1 MRAGASAERLRA
13 PLAELTADAPAGSAS
28 GDDVH
33 DDAPSTSGRP
43 PSFPGGGLRG
53 ILRASRDPSSG
64 PRLRRLLLFTSLREF
79 KPSEP
84 FLVELYESRGLGA
97 GTLTNDVF
105 PAWTHARLPAL
116 VFVCAVAA
124 RFGCRRAVIL
134 GTACGMVTVGM
145 TAAFALFARAMNA
158 DAPTVLGV
166 PALAWARASQV
177 FAAVAFASHQAFLGI
192 AFSHPSADA
201 SFDEASAEGSE
212 TRGEAVTRTF
222 PAVAHGVK
230 AATLLATC
238 VSALLGQALA
248 RFGAPLASLLALTF
262 ATQTGSLLVARA
274 FEKDISISGEE
285 ALPRTLPRTSFAV
298 DEGNEG
304 NEGNRLLGSASGSE
318 AVFPERTS
326 VVGSNR
332 RRFAKRTPRS
342 FFFGA
347 RAFFR
352 ASYLASRAIVADPS
366 VAAWCLWSVAS
377 APTHAFVAA
386 NWQTLVTETPG
397 CEETR
402 GDETGAKTFAF
413 GAWLASQ
420 RAAACLATL
429 AFGAVAYG
437 ALVRSGP
444 GDEQD
449 TKRRRDRSS
458 PPNASRETGGGG
470 TNVGRAASR
479 RDDDDDEARDATEAA
494 SSVSSSRNVAFRSG
508 FVNPERSLFA
518 ASASLG
524 ASACFLL
531 GASLAATRTS
541 AALFV
546 TAFVCVFEA
555 VSSVCAAAVGLEA
568 CRAVTRERETNSLAE
583 AVPRATS
590 LAFVFASLSACGY
603 AVDASTQGVTDLL
616 SLDVRRRFEARAA
629 FAAFAAG
636 AFLVFLR
643 ARYASRAKT
652 PASLSVTGEAESA
665 AATRASDADDPSAR
679 LLVAEDE
686 A

>member
-1 MRAGASAERLRA
+1 MRAGASTERLRA

-43 PSFPGGGLRG
+43 EVEKSFPGGGLRG

-116 VFVCAVAA
+116 VLVCAVAA

-145 TAAFALFARAMNA
+145 TATFALFARAMNA

-166 PALAWARASQV
+166 PALKWARASQV

-192 AFSHPSADA
+192 AFSDPSRFHA
-201 SFDEASAEGSE
+201 SFDEASADEAARRGFRGG
-212 TRGEAVTRTF
+212 TREQRERRLVYDVSVHGEAVTRTF

-285 ALPRTLPRTSFAV
+285 TLPRTLATTVAA

-304 NEGNRLLGSASGSE
+304 GRRGSASGSE
-318 AVFPERTS
+318 AS
-326 VVGSNR
+326 VVGSS
-332 RRFAKRTPRS
+332 RFGKRTPRS
-342 FFFGA
+342 FGA

-397 CEETR
+397 PDGTR

-413 GAWLASQ
+413 GAWLAAQ

-437 ALVRSGP
+437 ALIRSGP
-444 GDEQD
+444 G
-449 TKRRRDRSS
+449 
-458 PPNASRETGGGG
+458 
-470 TNVGRAASR
+470 RAAAR
-479 RDDDDDEARDATEAA
+479 RDDDDDDDDDEDHDAEYPAR
-494 SSVSSSRNVAFRSG
+494 VSSSRRSG

-546 TAFVCVFEA
+546 AAFVCVFEA
-555 VSSVCAAAVGLEA
+555 TSSVCAAAVGLEA
-568 CRAVTRERETNSLAE
+568 GRAVLRAAPERLRL
-583 AVPRATS
+583 PRATS
-590 LAFVFASLSACGY
+590 LAFVFAALSACGY
-603 AVDASTQGVTDLL
+603 AVDVSTQGVTDLL

-629 FAAFAAG
+629 FAAFASG
-636 AFLVFLR
+636 AFLVFLS
-643 ARYASRAKT
+643 ARFARRAKT
-652 PASLSVTGEAESA
+652 RSFSVTGETESA
-665 AATRASDADDPSAR
+665 AATRAPLGASDADDPSAR

>member
-1 MRAGASAERLRA
+1 MRAGASTERLRA
-13 PLAELTADAPAGSAS
+13 PLAELTADA
-28 GDDVH
+28 
-33 DDAPSTSGRP
+33 APSTSGRP

-192 AFSHPSADA
+192 AFSAPSADA
-201 SFDEASAEGSE
+201 SFDEASASRGTHG

-274 FEKDISISGEE
+274 FEKDIFFEKEE
-285 ALPRTLPRTSFAV
+285 ALPRTLATTVAA

-304 NEGNRLLGSASGSE
+304 VLGSASGGE
-318 AVFPERTS
+318 TAAAERNGTS
-326 VVGSNR
+326 VVGSS
-332 RRFAKRTPRS
+332 RFAKRTPRS
-342 FFFGA
+342 FGA

-386 NWQTLVTETPG
+386 NWQTLVAETPG
-397 CEETR
+397 PDGTR
-402 GDETGAKTFAF
+402 GDETGAKTFPF
-413 GAWLASQ
+413 GAWLAAQ

-444 GDEQD
+444 G
-449 TKRRRDRSS
+449 
-458 PPNASRETGGGG
+458 P
-470 TNVGRAASR
+470 
-479 RDDDDDEARDATEAA
+479 AA
-494 SSVSSSRNVAFRSG
+494 SSVSSSRVSSG
-508 FVNPERSLFA
+508 LVRLERSLFA

-531 GASLAATRTS
+531 GASLAETRTS

-546 TAFVCVFEA
+546 AAFVCVFEA
-555 VSSVCAAAVGLEA
+555 TSSVCAAAVGLEA
-568 CRAVTRERETNSLAE
+568 GRALKKSAAPEGAPVSLGARET
-583 AVPRATS
+583 AVVIHRATS
-590 LAFVFASLSACGY
+590 LAFVFASLSGCGY

-629 FAAFAAG
+629 FAAAASG
-636 AFLVFLR
+636 AFLVFLSARFFVARRDETDAAR
-643 ARYASRAKT
+643 A
-652 PASLSVTGEAESA
+652 PL
-665 AATRASDADDPSAR
+665 RASDADHPSAR

>member
-1 MRAGASAERLRA
+1 M
-13 PLAELTADAPAGSAS
+13 
-28 GDDVH
+28 
-33 DDAPSTSGRP
+33 
-43 PSFPGGGLRG
+43 
-53 ILRASRDPSSG
+53 
-64 PRLRRLLLFTSLREF
+64 
-79 KPSEP
+79 
-84 FLVELYESRGLGA
+84 
-97 GTLTNDVF
+97 
-105 PAWTHARLPAL
+105 
-116 VFVCAVAA
+116 
-124 RFGCRRAVIL
+124 
-134 GTACGMVTVGM
+134 
-145 TAAFALFARAMNA
+145 
-158 DAPTVLGV
+158 
-166 PALAWARASQV
+166 
-177 FAAVAFASHQAFLGI
+177 
-192 AFSHPSADA
+192 
-201 SFDEASAEGSE
+201 
-212 TRGEAVTRTF
+212 TRTF

-285 ALPRTLPRTSFAV
+285 ALPRTLATTVAA

-304 NEGNRLLGSASGSE
+304 VLGSASGSE
-318 AVFPERTS
+318 AS
-326 VVGSNR
+326 VVGSS
-332 RRFAKRTPRS
+332 RFAKRTPRS
-342 FFFGA
+342 FGG

-397 CEETR
+397 PDGTR

-413 GAWLASQ
+413 GAWLAAQ

-437 ALVRSGP
+437 ALIRSGP
-444 GDEQD
+444 G
-449 TKRRRDRSS
+449 
-458 PPNASRETGGGG
+458 
-470 TNVGRAASR
+470 RAATR
-479 RDDDDDEARDATEAA
+479 RDDDDDDDDEDHDAEYPAR
-494 SSVSSSRNVAFRSG
+494 VSSSRRSG

-546 TAFVCVFEA
+546 AAFVCVFEA
-555 VSSVCAAAVGLEA
+555 TSSVCAAAVGLEA
-568 CRAVTRERETNSLAE
+568 GRAVLRAAPERLSL
-583 AVPRATS
+583 PRATS
-590 LAFVFASLSACGY
+590 LAFVFAALSACGY
-603 AVDASTQGVTDLL
+603 AVDVSTQGVTDLL

-629 FAAFAAG
+629 FAAFASG
-636 AFLVFLR
+636 AFLVFLS
-643 ARYASRAKT
+643 ARFAK
-652 PASLSVTGEAESA
+652 PRSFSETGETESA
-665 AATRASDADDPSAR
+665 AATRAPLGASDADDPSAR

>member
-1 MRAGASAERLRA
+1 MRAGASTERLRA

-43 PSFPGGGLRG
+43 EVEKSFPGGGLRG

-116 VFVCAVAA
+116 VLVCAVAA

-145 TAAFALFARAMNA
+145 TATFALFARAMNA

-166 PALAWARASQV
+166 PALKWARASQV

-192 AFSHPSADA
+192 AFSDPSRFHAA
-201 SFDEASAEGSE
+201 FDEASADEAARRGFRGG
-212 TRGEAVTRTF
+212 TREQRERRLVYDVSVHGEAVTRTF

-285 ALPRTLPRTSFAV
+285 TLPRTLATTVAA

-304 NEGNRLLGSASGSE
+304 GRRGSASGSE
-318 AVFPERTS
+318 AS
-326 VVGSNR
+326 VVGSS
-332 RRFAKRTPRS
+332 RFGKRTPRS
-342 FFFGA
+342 FGA

-397 CEETR
+397 PDGTR

-413 GAWLASQ
+413 GAWLAAQ

-437 ALVRSGP
+437 ALIRSGP
-444 GDEQD
+444 G
-449 TKRRRDRSS
+449 
-458 PPNASRETGGGG
+458 
-470 TNVGRAASR
+470 RAAAR
-479 RDDDDDEARDATEAA
+479 RDDDDDDDDDEDHDAEYPAR
-494 SSVSSSRNVAFRSG
+494 VSSSRRSG

-546 TAFVCVFEA
+546 AAFVCVFEA
-555 VSSVCAAAVGLEA
+555 TSSVCAAAVGLEA
-568 CRAVTRERETNSLAE
+568 GRAVLRAAPERLSL
-583 AVPRATS
+583 PRATS
-590 LAFVFASLSACGY
+590 LAFVFAALSACGY
-603 AVDASTQGVTDLL
+603 AVDVSTQGVTDLL

-629 FAAFAAG
+629 FAAFASG
-636 AFLVFLR
+636 AFLVFLS
-643 ARYASRAKT
+643 ARFARRAKT
-652 PASLSVTGEAESA
+652 RSFSVTGETESA
-665 AATRASDADDPSAR
+665 AATRAPLGASDADDPSAR

>member
-1 MRAGASAERLRA
+1 MRAGASTERLRA

-33 DDAPSTSGRP
+33 DDVPSTSGRP
-43 PSFPGGGLRG
+43 FPASSFPGGGLRG

-116 VFVCAVAA
+116 VLVCAVAA

-145 TAAFALFARAMNA
+145 TATFALFAMNAMNADAMNA

-166 PALAWARASQV
+166 PALKWARASQV

-192 AFSHPSADA
+192 AFSDH
-201 SFDEASAEGSE
+201 
-212 TRGEAVTRTF
+212 GEAVTRTF

-274 FEKDISISGEE
+274 FEKDIFFEKEE
-285 ALPRTLPRTSFAV
+285 ALPRTLATTVAA

-304 NEGNRLLGSASGSE
+304 VLGSASGGE
-318 AVFPERTS
+318 TAAAERNGTS
-326 VVGSNR
+326 VVGSS
-332 RRFAKRTPRS
+332 RFAKRTPRS
-342 FFFGA
+342 FGA

-386 NWQTLVTETPG
+386 NWQTLVAETPG
-397 CEETR
+397 PDGTR

-413 GAWLASQ
+413 GAWLAAQ

-444 GDEQD
+444 G
-449 TKRRRDRSS
+449 
-458 PPNASRETGGGG
+458 P
-470 TNVGRAASR
+470 
-479 RDDDDDEARDATEAA
+479 AA
-494 SSVSSSRNVAFRSG
+494 SSVSSSRVSSG
-508 FVNPERSLFA
+508 LVRLERSLFA

-531 GASLAATRTS
+531 GASLAETRTS

-546 TAFVCVFEA
+546 AAFVCVFEA
-555 VSSVCAAAVGLEA
+555 TSSVCAAAVGLEA
-568 CRAVTRERETNSLAE
+568 GRALKKSAAPEGAPVSLGARET
-583 AVPRATS
+583 AVVIHRATS
-590 LAFVFASLSACGY
+590 LAFVFASLSGCGY

-629 FAAFAAG
+629 FAAAASG
-636 AFLVFLR
+636 AFLVFLSARFFVARRDETDAAR
-643 ARYASRAKT
+643 A
-652 PASLSVTGEAESA
+652 PL
-665 AATRASDADDPSAR
+665 RASDADHPSAR

>member
-201 SFDEASAEGSE
+201 SFDEASASRG

-494 SSVSSSRNVAFRSG
+494 SSVSSSRNVEFRSG

-568 CRAVTRERETNSLAE
+568 GRAVTSERTTNSLAE

>member
-285 ALPRTLPRTSFAV
+285 ALPRTLPRTSHAV
-298 DEGNEG
+298 DEG

-568 CRAVTRERETNSLAE
+568 GRAVTSERTTNSLAE

>member
-1 MRAGASAERLRA
+1 MRAGASTERLRA

-33 DDAPSTSGRP
+33 DDVPSTSGRP
-43 PSFPGGGLRG
+43 FPASSFPGGGLRG

-84 FLVELYESRGLGA
+84 FLVELYESRGFGTE
-97 GTLTNDVF
+97 TLTNDVF
-105 PAWTHARLPAL
+105 PAWTHARIPAL
-116 VFVCAVAA
+116 VLVCAVAA

-145 TAAFALFARAMNA
+145 TATFAMNAMNAMNADAMNA

-166 PALAWARASQV
+166 PALKWARASQV

-192 AFSHPSADA
+192 AFSDPSADA
-201 SFDEASAEGSE
+201 SFDEASAEAARARRFRGGTREQRERLVYE
-212 TRGEAVTRTF
+212 TSPASPSRIRGVSVYGDAVTRTF

-274 FEKDISISGEE
+274 FEKDIKDISISGEE
-285 ALPRTLPRTSFAV
+285 ALPRTLATTVAA

-304 NEGNRLLGSASGSE
+304 VLGSASGSE
-318 AVFPERTS
+318 TAAAERNGTS
-326 VVGSNR
+326 VVGSS
-332 RRFAKRTPRS
+332 RFAKRTPRS
-342 FFFGA
+342 FGA

-397 CEETR
+397 PDGTR

-413 GAWLASQ
+413 GAWLAAQ

-437 ALVRSGP
+437 ALIRSGP
-444 GDEQD
+444 G
-449 TKRRRDRSS
+449 
-458 PPNASRETGGGG
+458 
-470 TNVGRAASR
+470 RAAAR
-479 RDDDDDEARDATEAA
+479 RDDDDDDEDHDAEYPAR
-494 SSVSSSRNVAFRSG
+494 VSSSRRSG

-546 TAFVCVFEA
+546 AAFVCVFEA
-555 VSSVCAAAVGLEA
+555 TSSVCAAAVGLEA
-568 CRAVTRERETNSLAE
+568 GRAVLRAAPERLSL
-583 AVPRATS
+583 PRATS

-603 AVDASTQGVTDLL
+603 AVDVSTQGVTDLL

-629 FAAFAAG
+629 FAAFAAV
-636 AFLVFLR
+636 AFLVFLSTR
-643 ARYASRAKT
+643 WFARRAKT
-652 PASLSVTGEAESA
+652 KTRSFSVTGETE
-665 AATRASDADDPSAR
+665 SDADDPSAR

>member
-1 MRAGASAERLRA
+1 MRAGASTERLRA

-43 PSFPGGGLRG
+43 EVEKSFPGGGLRG

-116 VFVCAVAA
+116 VLVCAVAA

-145 TAAFALFARAMNA
+145 TATFALFARAMNA

-166 PALAWARASQV
+166 PALKWARASQV

-192 AFSHPSADA
+192 AFSDPSRFHA
-201 SFDEASAEGSE
+201 SFDEASVDEAARRGFRGG
-212 TRGEAVTRTF
+212 TREQRERLVYDVSVHGVHGEAVTRTF

-285 ALPRTLPRTSFAV
+285 TLPRTLATTVAA

-304 NEGNRLLGSASGSE
+304 GRRGSASGSE
-318 AVFPERTS
+318 AS
-326 VVGSNR
+326 VVGSS
-332 RRFAKRTPRS
+332 RFGKRTPRS
-342 FFFGA
+342 FGA

-397 CEETR
+397 PDGTR

-413 GAWLASQ
+413 GAWLAAQ

-437 ALVRSGP
+437 ALIRSGP
-444 GDEQD
+444 G
-449 TKRRRDRSS
+449 
-458 PPNASRETGGGG
+458 
-470 TNVGRAASR
+470 RAAAR
-479 RDDDDDEARDATEAA
+479 RDDDDDDDDDEDHDAEYPAR
-494 SSVSSSRNVAFRSG
+494 VSSSRRSG

-546 TAFVCVFEA
+546 AAFVCVFEA
-555 VSSVCAAAVGLEA
+555 TSSVCAAAVGLEA
-568 CRAVTRERETNSLAE
+568 GRAVLRAAPERLRL
-583 AVPRATS
+583 PRATS
-590 LAFVFASLSACGY
+590 LAFVFAALSACGY
-603 AVDASTQGVTDLL
+603 AVDVSTQGVTDLL

-629 FAAFAAG
+629 FAAFASG
-636 AFLVFLR
+636 AFLVFLS
-643 ARYASRAKT
+643 ARFARRAKT
-652 PASLSVTGEAESA
+652 RSFSVTGETESA
-665 AATRASDADDPSAR
+665 AATRAPLGASDADDPSAR

>member
-1 MRAGASAERLRA
+1 MRAGASTERLRA
-13 PLAELTADAPAGSAS
+13 PLAELTADAPAGSDVHD
-28 GDDVH
+28 DDVH

-43 PSFPGGGLRG
+43 FPASSFPGGGLRG

-64 PRLRRLLLFTSLREF
+64 PRLRRLLLFASLREF

-84 FLVELYESRGLGA
+84 FLVELYESRGFGTE
-97 GTLTNDVF
+97 TLTNDVF

-116 VFVCAVAA
+116 VLVCAVAA

-145 TAAFALFARAMNA
+145 TATFALFAMNAMNADAMNA

-166 PALAWARASQV
+166 PALKWARASQV

-192 AFSHPSADA
+192 AFSVPSN
-201 SFDEASAEGSE
+201 EASAEAAREGGFRGGTREQRERLVYE
-212 TRGEAVTRTF
+212 TSPASPSRIRGVSVYGEAVTRTF

-274 FEKDISISGEE
+274 FEKDISISDGEE
-285 ALPRTLPRTSFAV
+285 ALPRTLATTGAA
-298 DEGNEG
+298 DEGN
-304 NEGNRLLGSASGSE
+304 RVLGSASGSE
-318 AVFPERTS
+318 TAAAERNGTS
-326 VVGSNR
+326 VVGSS
-332 RRFAKRTPRS
+332 RFAKRTPRS
-342 FFFGA
+342 FGA

-386 NWQTLVTETPG
+386 NWQTLVAETPG
-397 CEETR
+397 PDGTR

-413 GAWLASQ
+413 GAWLAAQ

-437 ALVRSGP
+437 ALIRSGP
-444 GDEQD
+444 G
-449 TKRRRDRSS
+449 
-458 PPNASRETGGGG
+458 
-470 TNVGRAASR
+470 RAAAR
-479 RDDDDDEARDATEAA
+479 RDDDDDDEDHDAEYPAR
-494 SSVSSSRNVAFRSG
+494 VSSSRRSG

-546 TAFVCVFEA
+546 AAFVCVFEA
-555 VSSVCAAAVGLEA
+555 TSSVCAAAVGLEA
-568 CRAVTRERETNSLAE
+568 GRAVLRAAPERLSL
-583 AVPRATS
+583 PRATS

-603 AVDASTQGVTDLL
+603 AADVSTQGVTDLL

-629 FAAFAAG
+629 FAAFAAV
-636 AFLVFLR
+636 AFLVFFLVKR
-643 ARYASRAKT
+643 FARRAKT
-652 PASLSVTGEAESA
+652 RSFSVTGETESA
-665 AATRASDADDPSAR
+665 ADDPSAR

>member
-1 MRAGASAERLRA
+1 MRAGASTERLRA
-13 PLAELTADAPAGSAS
+13 PLAELTADAPAGSDVHD
-28 GDDVH
+28 DDVH

-43 PSFPGGGLRG
+43 FPASSFPGGGLRG

-84 FLVELYESRGLGA
+84 FLVELYESRGFGTE
-97 GTLTNDVF
+97 TLTNDVF

-116 VFVCAVAA
+116 LLVCAVAA

-145 TAAFALFARAMNA
+145 TATLVLFKPGAMNA
-158 DAPTVLGV
+158 DALFTVLGV
-166 PALAWARASQV
+166 SALKWARASQV

-192 AFSHPSADA
+192 AFSDS
-201 SFDEASAEGSE
+201 SNEASAEAAEARGFRGGTREQRERLVYE
-212 TRGEAVTRTF
+212 TSPASPSRIRGVSVYDEAVTRTF

-274 FEKDISISGEE
+274 FEKDIFFEKEE
-285 ALPRTLPRTSFAV
+285 ALPRTLATTVAA

-304 NEGNRLLGSASGSE
+304 VLGSASGSE
-318 AVFPERTS
+318 TAAAERNGTS
-326 VVGSNR
+326 VVGSS
-332 RRFAKRTPRS
+332 RFAKRTPRS
-342 FFFGA
+342 FGA

-397 CEETR
+397 PDGTR
-402 GDETGAKTFAF
+402 GDETGAKSFPF
-413 GAWLASQ
+413 GAWLAAQ

-437 ALVRSGP
+437 ALIRSGP
-444 GDEQD
+444 G
-449 TKRRRDRSS
+449 
-458 PPNASRETGGGG
+458 
-470 TNVGRAASR
+470 RAAAR
-479 RDDDDDEARDATEAA
+479 RDDDDDEDHDAEYPAR
-494 SSVSSSRNVAFRSG
+494 VSSSRRSG

-546 TAFVCVFEA
+546 AAFVCVFEA
-555 VSSVCAAAVGLEA
+555 TSSVCAAAVGLEA
-568 CRAVTRERETNSLAE
+568 GRAVLRAAPERLSL
-583 AVPRATS
+583 PRATS

-603 AVDASTQGVTDLL
+603 AADVSTQGVTDLL

-629 FAAFAAG
+629 FAAFAAV
-636 AFLVFLR
+636 AFLVFLSTR
-643 ARYASRAKT
+643 WFARRAKT
-652 PASLSVTGEAESA
+652 KTPFSVTGETESA
-665 AATRASDADDPSAR
+665 AHERTPRAPLGASDVDDPSAR

>member
-1 MRAGASAERLRA
+1 MRAGASTERLRA

-43 PSFPGGGLRG
+43 EVEKSFPGGGLRG

-116 VFVCAVAA
+116 VLVCAVAA

-145 TAAFALFARAMNA
+145 TATFALFARAMNA

-166 PALAWARASQV
+166 PALKWARASQV

-192 AFSHPSADA
+192 AFSDPSRFHA
-201 SFDEASAEGSE
+201 SFDEASADEAARRGFRGG
-212 TRGEAVTRTF
+212 TREQRERRLVYDVSVHGEAVTRTF

-248 RFGAPLASLLALTF
+248 RFGAPLASLPALTF

-285 ALPRTLPRTSFAV
+285 TLPRTLATTVAA

-304 NEGNRLLGSASGSE
+304 VLGSASGGE
-318 AVFPERTS
+318 AS
-326 VVGSNR
+326 VVGSS
-332 RRFAKRTPRS
+332 RFAKRTPRS
-342 FFFGA
+342 FGA

-397 CEETR
+397 PDGTR

-413 GAWLASQ
+413 GAWLAAQ

-437 ALVRSGP
+437 ALIRSGP
-444 GDEQD
+444 G
-449 TKRRRDRSS
+449 
-458 PPNASRETGGGG
+458 
-470 TNVGRAASR
+470 RAAAR
-479 RDDDDDEARDATEAA
+479 RDDDDDDDDDEDHDAEYPAR
-494 SSVSSSRNVAFRSG
+494 VSSSRRSG

-546 TAFVCVFEA
+546 AAFVCVFEA
-555 VSSVCAAAVGLEA
+555 TSSVCAAAVGLEA
-568 CRAVTRERETNSLAE
+568 GRAVLRAAPERLSL
-583 AVPRATS
+583 PRATS
-590 LAFVFASLSACGY
+590 LAFVFAALSACGY
-603 AVDASTQGVTDLL
+603 AVDVSTQGVTDLL

-629 FAAFAAG
+629 FAAFASG
-636 AFLVFLR
+636 AFLVFLS
-643 ARYASRAKT
+643 ARFARRAKT
-652 PASLSVTGEAESA
+652 RSFSVTGETESA
-665 AATRASDADDPSAR
+665 AATRAPLGASDADDPSAR

>member
-13 PLAELTADAPAGSAS
+13 PLAEPTADAPAGSAS

-192 AFSHPSADA
+192 AFSDPSADA
-201 SFDEASAEGSE
+201 SFDEASASRG

-285 ALPRTLPRTSFAV
+285 EALPRTLPRTSHAV
-298 DEGNEG
+298 DEG

-318 AVFPERTS
+318 AAERTS

-413 GAWLASQ
+413 GAWLAAQ

-470 TNVGRAASR
+470 TGVGRAASR

-568 CRAVTRERETNSLAE
+568 GRAVTSERTTNSLVNP
-583 AVPRATS
+583 VPRATS

-636 AFLVFLR
+636 AFLVYLC
-643 ARYASRAKT
+643 ARFAFRAKT
-652 PASLSVTGEAESA
+652 RSLSVTGEAESA
-665 AATRASDADDPSAR
+665 AATRAPLGASDADDPSAR

>member
-1 MRAGASAERLRA
+1 MRAGASTERPRA

-43 PSFPGGGLRG
+43 FPEKRSFPGGGLRG

-84 FLVELYESRGLGA
+84 FLVELYESRGFGTE
-97 GTLTNDVF
+97 TLTNDVF

-116 VFVCAVAA
+116 LLVCAVAA

-145 TAAFALFARAMNA
+145 TATLVLFKPGAMNA
-158 DAPTVLGV
+158 DDAPTVLGV
-166 PALAWARASQV
+166 PALKWARASQV

-192 AFSHPSADA
+192 AFSDS
-201 SFDEASAEGSE
+201 SNEASAEAAEARGFRGGTREQRERLVYE
-212 TRGEAVTRTF
+212 TSPASPSRIRGVSVYGDAVTRTF

-285 ALPRTLPRTSFAV
+285 ALPRTLATTVAA
-298 DEGNEG
+298 DEGN
-304 NEGNRLLGSASGSE
+304 RVLGSASGSE
-318 AVFPERTS
+318 TAAAERNGTS
-326 VVGSNR
+326 VVGSS
-332 RRFAKRTPRS
+332 RFAKRTPRS
-342 FFFGA
+342 FGA

-386 NWQTLVTETPG
+386 NWQTLVAETPG
-397 CEETR
+397 PDGTR

-413 GAWLASQ
+413 GAWLAAQ

-437 ALVRSGP
+437 ALIRSGP
-444 GDEQD
+444 G
-449 TKRRRDRSS
+449 
-458 PPNASRETGGGG
+458 
-470 TNVGRAASR
+470 RAAAR
-479 RDDDDDEARDATEAA
+479 RDDDDDDEDHDAEYPAR
-494 SSVSSSRNVAFRSG
+494 VSSSRRSG

-546 TAFVCVFEA
+546 AAFVCVFEA
-555 VSSVCAAAVGLEA
+555 TSSVCAAAVGLEA
-568 CRAVTRERETNSLAE
+568 GRAVLRAAPERLSL
-583 AVPRATS
+583 PRATS

-603 AVDASTQGVTDLL
+603 AVDVSTQGVTDLL

-629 FAAFAAG
+629 FAAFAAV
-636 AFLVFLR
+636 AFLVFLSTR
-643 ARYASRAKT
+643 WFARRAKT
-652 PASLSVTGEAESA
+652 KTRSFSVTGETE
-665 AATRASDADDPSAR
+665 SDADDPSAR

>member
-1 MRAGASAERLRA
+1 MRAGASTERLRA

-33 DDAPSTSGRP
+33 DDVPSTSGRP
-43 PSFPGGGLRG
+43 FPASSFPGGGLRG

-84 FLVELYESRGLGA
+84 FLVELYESRGFGTE
-97 GTLTNDVF
+97 TLTNDVF

-116 VFVCAVAA
+116 LLVCAVAA

-145 TAAFALFARAMNA
+145 TATFALFAMNAMNA

-166 PALAWARASQV
+166 PALKWARASQV

-192 AFSHPSADA
+192 AFSDH
-201 SFDEASAEGSE
+201 
-212 TRGEAVTRTF
+212 GEAVTRTF

-274 FEKDISISGEE
+274 FEKDIFFEKEE
-285 ALPRTLPRTSFAV
+285 ALPRTLATTVAA
-298 DEGNEG
+298 DEGN
-304 NEGNRLLGSASGSE
+304 RVLGSASGGE
-318 AVFPERTS
+318 TAAAERNGTS
-326 VVGSNR
+326 VVGSS
-332 RRFAKRTPRS
+332 RFAKRTPRS
-342 FFFGA
+342 FGA

-386 NWQTLVTETPG
+386 NWQTLVAETPG
-397 CEETR
+397 PDGTR
-402 GDETGAKTFAF
+402 GDETGAKTFPF
-413 GAWLASQ
+413 GAWLAAQ

-437 ALVRSGP
+437 ALIRSGP
-444 GDEQD
+444 G
-449 TKRRRDRSS
+449 
-458 PPNASRETGGGG
+458 
-470 TNVGRAASR
+470 RAAAR
-479 RDDDDDEARDATEAA
+479 RDDDDDEDHDAEYPAR
-494 SSVSSSRNVAFRSG
+494 VSSSRRSG

-546 TAFVCVFEA
+546 AAFVCVFEA
-555 VSSVCAAAVGLEA
+555 TSSVCAAAVGLEA
-568 CRAVTRERETNSLAE
+568 GRAVLRAAPERLSL
-583 AVPRATS
+583 PRATS

-603 AVDASTQGVTDLL
+603 AADVSTQGVTDLL

-629 FAAFAAG
+629 FAAFAAV
-636 AFLVFLR
+636 AFLVFLSTR
-643 ARYASRAKT
+643 WFARRAKT
-652 PASLSVTGEAESA
+652 KTPFSVTGETESA
-665 AATRASDADDPSAR
+665 AHERTPRAPLGASDADDPSAR

>member
-1 MRAGASAERLRA
+1 MRAGASTERLRA
-13 PLAELTADAPAGSAS
+13 PFAELTADAPAGSAS

-43 PSFPGGGLRG
+43 EVEKSFPGGGLRG

-84 FLVELYESRGLGA
+84 FLVELYESCGLGA

-116 VFVCAVAA
+116 VLVCAVAA

-145 TAAFALFARAMNA
+145 TATFALFARAMNA

-166 PALAWARASQV
+166 PALKWARASQV

-192 AFSHPSADA
+192 AFSDPSRFHA
-201 SFDEASAEGSE
+201 SFDEASADEAARRGFRGG
-212 TRGEAVTRTF
+212 TREQRERRLVYDVSVHGEAVTRTF

-285 ALPRTLPRTSFAV
+285 TLPRTLATTVAA

-304 NEGNRLLGSASGSE
+304 GRRGSASGSE
-318 AVFPERTS
+318 AS
-326 VVGSNR
+326 VVGSS
-332 RRFAKRTPRS
+332 RFAKRTPRS
-342 FFFGA
+342 FGA

-397 CEETR
+397 PDGTR

-413 GAWLASQ
+413 GAWLAAQ

-437 ALVRSGP
+437 ALIRSGP
-444 GDEQD
+444 G
-449 TKRRRDRSS
+449 
-458 PPNASRETGGGG
+458 
-470 TNVGRAASR
+470 RAAAR
-479 RDDDDDEARDATEAA
+479 RDDDDDDDDDEDHDAEYPAR
-494 SSVSSSRNVAFRSG
+494 VSSSRRSG

-546 TAFVCVFEA
+546 AAFVCVFEA
-555 VSSVCAAAVGLEA
+555 TSSVCAAAVGLEA
-568 CRAVTRERETNSLAE
+568 GRAVLRAAPERLSL
-583 AVPRATS
+583 PRATS
-590 LAFVFASLSACGY
+590 LAFVFAALSACGY
-603 AVDASTQGVTDLL
+603 AVDVSTQGVTDLL

-629 FAAFAAG
+629 FAAFASG
-636 AFLVFLR
+636 AFLVFLS
-643 ARYASRAKT
+643 ARFARRAKT
-652 PASLSVTGEAESA
+652 RSFSVTGETESA
-665 AATRASDADDPSAR
+665 AATRAPLGASDADDPSAR

>member
-201 SFDEASAEGSE
+201 SFDEASASRG

-285 ALPRTLPRTSFAV
+285 ALPRTLPRTSHAV
-298 DEGNEG
+298 DEG

-318 AVFPERTS
+318 AAERTS

-413 GAWLASQ
+413 GAWLAAQ

-568 CRAVTRERETNSLAE
+568 GRAVTSERTTNSLAE

>member
-285 ALPRTLPRTSFAV
+285 ALPRTLPRTSHAV
-298 DEGNEG
+298 DEG

-318 AVFPERTS
+318 AAERTS

-568 CRAVTRERETNSLAE
+568 GRAVTSERTTNSLAE

>member
-192 AFSHPSADA
+192 AFSDPSADA
-201 SFDEASAEGSE
+201 SFDEASASRG

-304 NEGNRLLGSASGSE
+304 NRLLGSASGSE
-318 AVFPERTS
+318 AAERTS
-326 VVGSNR
+326 VVGAS
-332 RRFAKRTPRS
+332 RFAKRTPRS

-402 GDETGAKTFAF
+402 GNETGAKTFAF
-413 GAWLASQ
+413 GAWLAAQ

-444 GDEQD
+444 GDEQH

-458 PPNASRETGGGG
+458 PPNASRQTGGGG
-470 TNVGRAASR
+470 TNVGRAAAR
-479 RDDDDDEARDATEAA
+479 RDDDDDEARDATDAA
-494 SSVSSSRNVAFRSG
+494 SSVSNESSLSLRSG

-524 ASACFLL
+524 ASACFLF

-568 CRAVTRERETNSLAE
+568 GRAVTSLSERATNSLAE
-583 AVPRATS
+583 AVTKSATS

-643 ARYASRAKT
+643 ARYAFRAKT

-665 AATRASDADDPSAR
+665 AATRAPLGASDADDPSAR

>member
-568 CRAVTRERETNSLAE
+568 GRAVTSERTTNSLVNP
-583 AVPRATS
+583 VPRATS

>member
-13 PLAELTADAPAGSAS
+13 PLAEPTADAPAGSAS

-192 AFSHPSADA
+192 AFSDPSADA
-201 SFDEASAEGSE
+201 SFDEASASRG

-285 ALPRTLPRTSFAV
+285 EALPRTLPRTSHAV
-298 DEGNEG
+298 DEG

-318 AVFPERTS
+318 AAERTS

-413 GAWLASQ
+413 GAWLAAQ

-568 CRAVTRERETNSLAE
+568 GRAVTSERTTNSLVNP
-583 AVPRATS
+583 VPRATS

-636 AFLVFLR
+636 AFLVYLC
-643 ARYASRAKT
+643 ARFAFRAKT
-652 PASLSVTGEAESA
+652 RSLSVTGEAESA
-665 AATRASDADDPSAR
+665 AATRAPLGASDADDPSAR

>member
-192 AFSHPSADA
+192 AFSDPSADA
-201 SFDEASAEGSE
+201 SFDEASASRG

-285 ALPRTLPRTSFAV
+285 EALPRTLPRTSHAV
-298 DEGNEG
+298 DEG

-318 AVFPERTS
+318 AAERTS

-413 GAWLASQ
+413 GAWLAAQ

-568 CRAVTRERETNSLAE
+568 GRAVTSERTTNSLVNP
-583 AVPRATS
+583 VPRATS

-665 AATRASDADDPSAR
+665 AATRAPLGASDADDPSAR

>member
-1 MRAGASAERLRA
+1 MRAGASTERLRA

-43 PSFPGGGLRG
+43 EVEKSFPGGGLRG

-145 TAAFALFARAMNA
+145 TATFALFARAMNA

-166 PALAWARASQV
+166 PALKWARASQV

-192 AFSHPSADA
+192 AFSDPSRFHA
-201 SFDEASAEGSE
+201 SFDEASADEAARRGFRGG
-212 TRGEAVTRTF
+212 TREQRERLVYDVSVHGEAVTRTF

-248 RFGAPLASLLALTF
+248 RFGAPLASLPALTF

-285 ALPRTLPRTSFAV
+285 TLPRTLATTVAA

-304 NEGNRLLGSASGSE
+304 VLGSASGGE
-318 AVFPERTS
+318 AS
-326 VVGSNR
+326 VVGSS
-332 RRFAKRTPRS
+332 RFAKRTPRS
-342 FFFGA
+342 FGA

-397 CEETR
+397 PDGTR

-413 GAWLASQ
+413 GAWLAAQ

-437 ALVRSGP
+437 ALIRSGP
-444 GDEQD
+444 G
-449 TKRRRDRSS
+449 
-458 PPNASRETGGGG
+458 
-470 TNVGRAASR
+470 RAAAR
-479 RDDDDDEARDATEAA
+479 RDDDDDDDDDEDHDAEYPAR
-494 SSVSSSRNVAFRSG
+494 VSSSRRSG

-546 TAFVCVFEA
+546 AAFVCVFEA
-555 VSSVCAAAVGLEA
+555 TSSVCAAAVGLEA
-568 CRAVTRERETNSLAE
+568 GRAVLRAAPERLSL
-583 AVPRATS
+583 PRATS
-590 LAFVFASLSACGY
+590 LAFVFAALSACGY
-603 AVDASTQGVTDLL
+603 AVDVSTQGVTDLL

-629 FAAFAAG
+629 FAAFASG
-636 AFLVFLR
+636 AFLVFLS
-643 ARYASRAKT
+643 ARFARRAKT
-652 PASLSVTGEAESA
+652 RSFSVTGETESA
-665 AATRASDADDPSAR
+665 AATRAPLGASDADDPSAR

>member
-1 MRAGASAERLRA
+1 
-13 PLAELTADAPAGSAS
+13 
-28 GDDVH
+28 
-33 DDAPSTSGRP
+33 
-43 PSFPGGGLRG
+43 
-53 ILRASRDPSSG
+53 
-64 PRLRRLLLFTSLREF
+64 
-79 KPSEP
+79 
-84 FLVELYESRGLGA
+84 
-97 GTLTNDVF
+97 
-105 PAWTHARLPAL
+105 
-116 VFVCAVAA
+116 
-124 RFGCRRAVIL
+124 
-134 GTACGMVTVGM
+134 M

-166 PALAWARASQV
+166 PALAWRARAKSSRRSPSCRTRRFRHRV
-177 FAAVAFASHQAFLGI
+177 FRS
-192 AFSHPSADA
+192 SADA
-201 SFDEASAEGSE
+201 SFDEAFASRG

-230 AATLLATC
+230 AATLLATW
-238 VSALLGQALA
+238 VSALLGQASRGLERRSRRSWRSPSRRRRA
-248 RFGAPLASLLALTF
+248 RCS
-262 ATQTGSLLVARA
+262 SRARSKKTSP
-274 FEKDISISGEE
+274 FREE

-304 NEGNRLLGSASGSE
+304 NRLLGSASGSE
-318 AVFPERTS
+318 AAERTS
-326 VVGSNR
+326 VVGAS
-332 RRFAKRTPRS
+332 RFAKRTPRS

-413 GAWLASQ
+413 GAWLAAQ

-444 GDEQD
+444 GDEQH

-458 PPNASRETGGGG
+458 PPNASRQTGGGG
-470 TNVGRAASR
+470 TNVGRAAAR
-479 RDDDDDEARDATEAA
+479 RDDDDDEARDATDAA
-494 SSVSSSRNVAFRSG
+494 SSVSNESSLSLRSG

-524 ASACFLL
+524 ASACFLF

-555 VSSVCAAAVGLEA
+555 VSSVARRRGARGGPGGDEFG
-568 CRAVTRERETNSLAE
+568 E
-583 AVPRATS
+583 RATNRS
-590 LAFVFASLSACGY
+590 P
-603 AVDASTQGVTDLL
+603 
-616 SLDVRRRFEARAA
+616 RR
-629 FAAFAAG
+629 
-636 AFLVFLR
+636 
-643 ARYASRAKT
+643 
-652 PASLSVTGEAESA
+652 
-665 AATRASDADDPSAR
+665 
-679 LLVAEDE
+679 
-686 A
+686 

>member
-1 MRAGASAERLRA
+1 MRAGASTERLRA

-84 FLVELYESRGLGA
+84 FLVELYQSGGLGA

-116 VFVCAVAA
+116 VLVCAVAA

-145 TAAFALFARAMNA
+145 TATFALFAMNAMNADAMNA

-166 PALAWARASQV
+166 PALKWARASQV

-192 AFSHPSADA
+192 AFSDH
-201 SFDEASAEGSE
+201 
-212 TRGEAVTRTF
+212 GEAVTRTF

-274 FEKDISISGEE
+274 FEKDIFFEKEE
-285 ALPRTLPRTSFAV
+285 ALPRTLATTVAA

-304 NEGNRLLGSASGSE
+304 VLGSASGGE
-318 AVFPERTS
+318 TAAAERNGTS
-326 VVGSNR
+326 VVGSS
-332 RRFAKRTPRS
+332 RFAKRTPRS
-342 FFFGA
+342 FGA

-386 NWQTLVTETPG
+386 NWQTLVAETPG
-397 CEETR
+397 PDGTR

-413 GAWLASQ
+413 GAWLAAQ

-437 ALVRSGP
+437 ALIRSGP
-444 GDEQD
+444 G
-449 TKRRRDRSS
+449 
-458 PPNASRETGGGG
+458 
-470 TNVGRAASR
+470 RAAAR
-479 RDDDDDEARDATEAA
+479 RADDDDEDHDAEYPAR
-494 SSVSSSRNVAFRSG
+494 VSSSRRSG

-546 TAFVCVFEA
+546 AAFVCVFEA
-555 VSSVCAAAVGLEA
+555 TSSVCAAAVGLEA
-568 CRAVTRERETNSLAE
+568 GRAVLRAAPERLSL
-583 AVPRATS
+583 PRATS

-603 AVDASTQGVTDLL
+603 AADVSTQGVTDLL

-629 FAAFAAG
+629 FAAFAAV
-636 AFLVFLR
+636 AFLVFFLVKR
-643 ARYASRAKT
+643 FARRAKT
-652 PASLSVTGEAESA
+652 RSFSVTGETESA
-665 AATRASDADDPSAR
+665 ADDPSAR

>member
-1 MRAGASAERLRA
+1 MF
-13 PLAELTADAPAGSAS
+13 DA
-28 GDDVH
+28 
-33 DDAPSTSGRP
+33 
-43 PSFPGGGLRG
+43 
-53 ILRASRDPSSG
+53 
-64 PRLRRLLLFTSLREF
+64 
-79 KPSEP
+79 
-84 FLVELYESRGLGA
+84 
-97 GTLTNDVF
+97 
-105 PAWTHARLPAL
+105 
-116 VFVCAVAA
+116 
-124 RFGCRRAVIL
+124 
-134 GTACGMVTVGM
+134 
-145 TAAFALFARAMNA
+145 
-158 DAPTVLGV
+158 
-166 PALAWARASQV
+166 
-177 FAAVAFASHQAFLGI
+177 
-192 AFSHPSADA
+192 
-201 SFDEASAEGSE
+201 
-212 TRGEAVTRTF
+212 
-222 PAVAHGVK
+222 
-230 AATLLATC
+230 
-238 VSALLGQALA
+238 
-248 RFGAPLASLLALTF
+248 LASLLALTF
-262 ATQTGSLLVARA
+262 DETGSLLVRARSKRHLHLRRER
-274 FEKDISISGEE
+274 FRERFREHLTRERRERKEPP
-285 ALPRTLPRTSFAV
+285 PRARPGAGGFQ
-298 DEGNEG
+298 NE
-304 NEGNRLLGSASGSE
+304 RPS
-318 AVFPERTS
+318 S
-326 VVGSNR
+326 VRIDGRETMS
-332 RRFAKRTPRS
+332 RS
-342 FFFGA
+342 FFPA
-347 RAFFR
+347 PRAFFR
-352 ASYLASRAIVADPS
+352 RRLASRAIVADPS
-366 VAAWCLWSVAS
+366 SRRGASVAS

-568 CRAVTRERETNSLAE
+568 GRAGTSLSERATNSLAE

-603 AVDASTQGVTDLL
+603 AVDVSTQGVTDLL

-643 ARYASRAKT
+643 ARYASRANT
-652 PASLSVTGEAESA
+652 PASLSVTGESESA